1 VARQIA
7 EVNDFPS
14 AIIYWRTHPLPPVKT
29 ISSPVSFVMMLV
41 MNARLLRRFSQAYN
55 RTVTRPR
62 LALLV
67 FVVTLTVLGTSWLR
81 WRWQTKAP
89 PAHSSLATTYDPVV
103 ASSDNDLA
111 PTRVYAHNLLLR
123 KGAEF
128 RIYIRWIRGQ
138 MLRTHQKVN
147 PSFDDPESFTLQIQK
162 GIIRANIGDISNYL
176 NAISTPDAPLHNISI
191 QPEGDHL
198 KLHGTVHKI
207 LPLPIELVG
216 ALSPTSDGRV
226 KFHVTKLNVLKL
238 PLKGILSGFHVEL
251 SDLVRANMPGV
262 QIASNDIIFDTLKL
276 LPPPHIHGQIT
287 AVLVSTPDIEVIYGN
302 APNDDSEL
310 AKWHNFLRLSGGTLD
325 FGKLTM
331 RHVDLTM
338 IDASQDP
345 WFDLDL
351 VNYQAQLVNGYT
363 RMTAQ
368 AGLEIF
374 MPDLDERAPQKA
386 GQSITLEWLKDRNR
400 SLPADVPSK

>member
-1 VARQIA
+1 MSRPRITLVVTVATVALFSFCWLFWRLRSEA
-7 EVNDFPS
+7 PAPPSFSSVAAPVSRANTPS
-14 AIIYWRTHPLPPVKT
+14 A
-29 ISSPVSFVMMLV
+29 
-41 MNARLLRRFSQAYN
+41 
-55 RTVTRPR
+55 
-62 LALLV
+62 
-67 FVVTLTVLGTSWLR
+67 
-81 WRWQTKAP
+81 
-89 PAHSSLATTYDPVV
+89 D
-103 ASSDNDLA
+103 DLA
-111 PTRVYAHNLLLR
+111 PTQVYAHNLLLR
-123 KGAEF
+123 KGSDF

-138 MLRTHQKVN
+138 MLRTHQQVN
-147 PSFDDPESFTLQIQK
+147 PSFDDPESFILQIQK

-176 NAISTPDAPLHNISI
+176 NASFPPDAPLKNISI

-216 ALSPTSDGRV
+216 MLSPTPDDRV
-226 KFHVTKLNVLKL
+226 QFHVTKLNVLKL
-238 PLKGILSGFHVEL
+238 PLKGILGGFHVEL
-251 SDLVRANMPGV
+251 ADLVHANVPGV
-262 QIASNDIIFDTLKL
+262 QIAGNDIIFDTLKL
-276 LPPPHIHGQIT
+276 LPPPHIHGRLT

-302 APNDDSEL
+302 APNDDSQL

-331 RHVDLTM
+331 HHVDLTM

-374 MPDLDERAPQKA
+374 MPDLDEHAPKKTS
-386 GQSITLEWLKDRNR
+386 QSITLEWLKDRNR
-400 SLPADVPSK
+400 SLPPDIPVK